1 MGVVAKG
8 EICYPLSYDRF
19 DHYICGFRRLDLSG
33 TSGQRR
39 KVQKNFDNLAQQ
51 TQLEAP
57 PGGEVSSS
65 NDAVPPVEADEPID
79 AAVHKRDI
87 AVLAAE
93 NTDCI

>member
-1 MGVVAKG
+1 MGSGVLIFR
-8 EICYPLSYDRF
+8 ELRDR
-19 DHYICGFRRLDLSG
+19 H
-33 TSGQRR
+33 

-51 TQLEAP
+51 T
-57 PGGEVSSS
+57 GGEVSSS

>member
-1 MGVVAKG
+1 MWSQKKKSVIHCLTIVLIIIFAGSGVLIFR
-8 EICYPLSYDRF
+8 ELRDR
-19 DHYICGFRRLDLSG
+19 H
-33 TSGQRR
+33 

-93 NTDCI
+93 NMDCI

>member
-1 MGVVAKG
+1 MGSGVLIFR
-8 EICYPLSYDRF
+8 ELRDR
-19 DHYICGFRRLDLSG
+19 H
-33 TSGQRR
+33 

-51 TQLEAP
+51 TQGSST
-57 PGGEVSSS
+57 GGEVSSS

>member
-1 MGVVAKG
+1 MVWSQKKKSVIHCLTIALIIIFVGSGVLIFR
-8 EICYPLSYDRF
+8 ELRDR
-19 DHYICGFRRLDLSG
+19 H
-33 TSGQRR
+33 